1 MSRLNKPMQYETP
14 SSNLPIL
21 KYGRK
26 MEERVRENYY
36 TLVGPYHL
44 DFGITKTGL
53 YISSDYPHLNLS
65 PDGIVD
71 CDCCVKGNYLKLNT
85 IVIIQQILKDEKM
98 AKNLLLT
105 HQKI

>member
-53 YISSDYPHLNLS
+53 HISSDYPHLNVS
-65 PDGIVD
+65 PDGIVG
-71 CDCCVKGNYLKLNT
+71 CDCCVKGLFEIKYHRNYSTDFKG
-85 IVIIQQILKDEKM
+85 
-98 AKNLLLT
+98 
-105 HQKI
+105 

>member
-1 MSRLNKPMQYETP
+1 
-14 SSNLPIL
+14 
-21 KYGRK
+21 

-105 HQKI
+105 HQKIQENIIHILHKCKGKCYCLV

>member
-1 MSRLNKPMQYETP
+1 
-14 SSNLPIL
+14 
-21 KYGRK
+21 

-65 PDGIVD
+65 PDGSVD

-85 IVIIQQILKDEKM
+85 IVSIQQILKDEKM

-105 HQKI
+105 H